1 MSWMKEQFTSQQE
14 LGQFALNLT
23 GNVNHLIDEHSDPNT
38 GDYDSEVIRDEA
50 ASFAN
55 LHLDA
60 LGWVEPVLASVARNS
75 TKEAQ
80 EALLGLTQLKVE
92 RAGQPLVAKALK
104 ALEQV
109 QRVLDF
115 SEERHAQVEEDTEAA
130 ILEFRETLDNLPTAP
145 EQDYDGPEGVAA

>member
-23 GNVNHLIDEHSDPNT
+23 GNVNHLIEEHSDPDT

-75 TKEAQ
+75 AV
-80 EALLGLTQLKVE
+80 EALDALRGLTQVYAGPAGKVLLLKAINALE
-92 RAGQPLVAKALK
+92 RAQA
-104 ALEQV
+104 
-109 QRVLDF
+109 VLDF
-115 SEERHAQVEEDTEAA
+115 SEERHAQVEVDTEAA
-130 ILEFRETLDNLPTAP
+130 ILEFRATLDSLPTAP
-145 EQDYDGPEGVAA
+145 EQDYDGPDAVAA